1 VWSSEMNPSRPWMP
15 RSLSPK
21 DSQGSWDSFY
31 VVPKF
36 GDFRES
42 SNFLLVSAAIR
53 IVRRLV

>member
-1 VWSSEMNPSRPWMP
+1 VVERYEPEQTLDAMI
-15 RSLSPK
+15 LEPK
-21 DSQGSWDSFY
+21 RFSGLLGLLLL
-31 VVPKF
+31 VPKF